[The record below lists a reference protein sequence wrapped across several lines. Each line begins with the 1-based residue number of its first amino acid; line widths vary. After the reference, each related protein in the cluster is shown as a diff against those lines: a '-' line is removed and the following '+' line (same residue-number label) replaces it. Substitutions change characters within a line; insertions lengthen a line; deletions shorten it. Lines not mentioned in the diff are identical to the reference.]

1 MQLACFLQL
10 QVALNMLY
18 IASVEML
25 NSNRLRMMNTY
36 EDVAELDKEEH
47 RWNAMDSFTIRSLDR
62 ISTLPDSILC
72 HILSFLPMK
81 YAVRT
86 STLSTRYQYLWTYIT
101 SLHFD
106 NSELFTN
113 DIGEA
118 EADLSFRNFVSTVLL
133 LSNVSCLEKFSLKLE
148 SFCNIGIVK
157 SWISIAIKRNV
168 QKLELGYSQ
177 LCAEIPIQ
185 LPQTMF
191 ICKTL
196 VDLMLKGKVSL
207 QIPASVWLPS
217 LKILKMEDIIYENG
231 DSAQKLIHGCPVL
244 EYMDFYRED
253 AKSGE
258 VFNISVPTLKRLEVT
273 CLGPGEQLVFNTPT
287 LEYLDLTYYWA
298 EGFSLVNLSSCWK
311 HASILICPAQ
321 DPSIQPTY

>member
-1 MQLACFLQL
+1 
-10 QVALNMLY
+10 MLY
-18 IASVEML
+18 IAWVEML

-36 EDVAELDKEEH
+36 ADVAELDKEEH

-62 ISTLPDSILC
+62 ISTLPGSILC

-86 STLSTRYQYLWTYIT
+86 STLPTRYQYLWTYIT

-133 LSNVSCLEKFSLKLE
+133 LSNVSCSEKFSLKLE

-168 QKLELGYSQ
+168 QKLELGY
-177 LCAEIPIQ
+177 
-185 LPQTMF
+185 
-191 ICKTL
+191 
-196 VDLMLKGKVSL
+196 
-207 QIPASVWLPS
+207 
-217 LKILKMEDIIYENG
+217 
-231 DSAQKLIHGCPVL
+231 
-244 EYMDFYRED
+244 
-253 AKSGE
+253 
-258 VFNISVPTLKRLEVT
+258 
-273 CLGPGEQLVFNTPT
+273 
-287 LEYLDLTYYWA
+287 
-298 EGFSLVNLSSCWK
+298 
-311 HASILICPAQ
+311 
-321 DPSIQPTY
+321 